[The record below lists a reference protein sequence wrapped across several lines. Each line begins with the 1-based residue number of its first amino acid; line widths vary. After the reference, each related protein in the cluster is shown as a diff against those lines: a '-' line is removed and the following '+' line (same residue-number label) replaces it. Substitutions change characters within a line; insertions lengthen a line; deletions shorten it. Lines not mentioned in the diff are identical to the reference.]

1 MIEPDILKRPQI
13 SRFAAAPAEAVWEV
27 LSDGWLYASWVVGAS
42 RVRDVDPRWPSPG
55 ARLYH
60 SVGLWPALL
69 SDFTEVE
76 ASLEP
81 HRLVLIAHAKVIGSA
96 RVEITIEP
104 DGPEACTVTM
114 AEDATSGLGKLVPM
128 PARQAMILP
137 RNREALRRLV
147 LLAEGRY
154 RAESG

>member
-1 MIEPDILKRPQI
+1 M
-13 SRFAAAPAEAVWEV
+13 
-27 LSDGWLYASWVVGAS
+27 
-42 RVRDVDPRWPSPG
+42 
-55 ARLYH
+55 
-60 SVGLWPALL
+60 
-69 SDFTEVE
+69 
-76 ASLEP
+76 
-81 HRLVLIAHAKVIGSA
+81 
-96 RVEITIEP
+96 
-104 DGPEACTVTM
+104 TM